1 VILPKSIHKKAL
13 EEGLCY
19 RRIIDAET
27 GFAGLLFARPE
38 ELLETFPDPEDITL
52 WVCPEDSTV
61 ERIKKKRKSSQ
72 E

>member
-1 VILPKSIHKKAL
+1 MILPKTIHEKAL

-19 RRIIDAET
+19 KRIVDSET
-27 GFAGLLFARPE
+27 GFAGLLFAKPE

-61 ERIKKKRKSSQ
+61 ERIKKKLSKR
-72 E
+72 